1 MQKVAEEE
9 EERARKEET
18 EKEIAA
24 LKALVQ
30 SLKNELAAAKE
41 VPGPSGSA
49 EVSTPT
55 AETAQSSTL
64 EPQKR
69 K

>member
-1 MQKVAEEE
+1 VAERE

-30 SLKNELAAAKE
+30 SLKNELAATKK

-49 EVSTPT
+49 EVSTTPT
-55 AETAQSSTL
+55 PETAQPSIP